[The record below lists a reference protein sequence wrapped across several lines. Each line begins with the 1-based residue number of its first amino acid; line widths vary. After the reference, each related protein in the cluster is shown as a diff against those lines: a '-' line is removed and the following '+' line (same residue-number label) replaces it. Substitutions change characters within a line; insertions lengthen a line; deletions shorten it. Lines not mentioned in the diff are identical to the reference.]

1 MTNNWSLY
9 DGFIKHSKGHF
20 QISAST
26 SRMEMKFLG
35 TSWLN
40 TEICKISSQL
50 PVRSVFNMPICRLLK
65 MPLYWDQRVV
75 LISNLTWRYFKKKR
89 IDCHQKKQPSEVFYK
104 KKLFLEIWQKEHLFN
119 RTPLDDC
126 FCINLNWLLDQYG
139 YYRREYFYF
148 TDQSIKYS
156 LVTKWSLKWY

>member
-9 DGFIKHSKGHF
+9 DGFIKQSKGHF

-26 SRMEMKFLG
+26 SRMEMKLLG

-65 MPLYWDQRVV
+65 MPLYWDQWVV
-75 LISNLTWRYFKKKR
+75 LISNLTWRYIKKKR

-104 KKLFLEIWQKEHLFN
+104 KKVVLRNLAK
-119 RTPLDDC
+119 RTPFLQNT
-126 FCINLNWLLDQYG
+126 FGRLLLHQFELITWPIRILQTG
-139 YYRREYFYF
+139 IFLF
-148 TDQSIKYS
+148 
-156 LVTKWSLKWY
+156 